1 MNVQFDKTKA
11 LNALLYV
18 ANRVQ
23 RKDFHKIFK
32 IVYFADR
39 QHLAEWGK
47 PITGDTYIAMD
58 AGPVPSRMY
67 DMLKMVR
74 GDSYLPDTEGLGKF
88 FKVENWMYV
97 NPLVDA
103 DLNKLS
109 KNEQEALNDSI
120 SKYAE
125 LSYDEIKEKSH
136 DIAWRSTARDFS
148 IKWEDIAREAGLD
161 EEEVACLNEYS
172 TMHPLPERDMTPDE
186 LYDVIAKEID
196 YIAAGKATT
205 WLIPTNGIMHIR

>member
-1 MNVQFDKTKA
+1 MIVQFDKTKA

-32 IVYFADR
+32 IIYFADR
-39 QHLAEWGK
+39 QHLADWGR
-47 PITGDTYIAMD
+47 PITGDTYIAME

-67 DMLKMVR
+67 DMMKIVR
-74 GDSYLPDTEGLGKF
+74 GDSYLPDTEGLSKYF
-88 FKVENWMYV
+88 EIENWMYV
-97 NPLVDA
+97 KPLVDA
-103 DLNKLS
+103 DFNKLS
-109 KNEQEALNDSI
+109 RNEQEALDSSI
-120 SKYAE
+120 EKYSA

-161 EEEVACLNEYS
+161 GEEIECVNEFS
-172 TMHPLPERDMTPDE
+172 ALEAV
-186 LYDVIAKEID
+186 LS
-196 YIAAGKATT
+196 
-205 WLIPTNGIMHIR
+205 

>member
-32 IVYFADR
+32 IIYFADR
-39 QHLAEWGK
+39 QHLNDWGR
-47 PITGDTYIAMD
+47 PITGDTYIAME

-67 DMLKMVR
+67 DMLKIVR
-74 GDSYLPDTEGLGKF
+74 GDSYLPDTEGLGNY
-88 FKVENWMYV
+88 FKVENWMYFA
-97 NPLVDA
+97 PLQNA

-109 KNEQEALNDSI
+109 RNEQEALDDSI
-120 SKYAE
+120 AKYAS

-136 DIAWRSTARDFS
+136 DVAWRSTARDFS
-148 IKWEDIAREAGLD
+148 IKWEDIAREAGLST
-161 EEEVACLNEYS
+161 EELECVNEYS
-172 TMHPLPERDMTPDE
+172 ALE
-186 LYDVIAKEID
+186 
-196 YIAAGKATT
+196 AA
-205 WLIPTNGIMHIR
+205 LS

>member
-32 IVYFADR
+32 IIYFADR
-39 QHLAEWGK
+39 QHLSDWGR
-47 PITGDTYIAMD
+47 PITGDTYIAME

-67 DMLKMVR
+67 DMLKIVR
-74 GDSYLPDTEGLGKF
+74 GDSYLPDTEGLGKY

-97 NPLVDA
+97 APLQNA

-109 KNEQEALNDSI
+109 RNEQEALDDSI
-120 SKYAE
+120 AKYAS

-136 DIAWRSTARDFS
+136 DVAWRSTARDFS
-148 IKWEDIAREAGLD
+148 IKWEDIAREAGLSS
-161 EEEVACLNEYS
+161 EELECVNEYS
-172 TMHPLPERDMTPDE
+172 ALE
-186 LYDVIAKEID
+186 
-196 YIAAGKATT
+196 AA
-205 WLIPTNGIMHIR
+205 LS